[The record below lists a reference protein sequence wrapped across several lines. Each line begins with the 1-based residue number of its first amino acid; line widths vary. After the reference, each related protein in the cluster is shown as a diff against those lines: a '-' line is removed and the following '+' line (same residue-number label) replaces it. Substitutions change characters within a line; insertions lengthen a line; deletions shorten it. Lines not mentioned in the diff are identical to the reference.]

1 MGWLKPYESL
11 LRIPKDAHTE
21 DLIRYRA
28 IWLVGVLF
36 MAVQTMNL
44 FTMTLNYGR
53 WTYDHTIS
61 VAAMVIVASMVLA
74 LRWYKGFHVYAFAFS
89 LLVLFGI
96 MASALPEHMGINSA
110 LVPLVIVGPLINGY
124 ISGRRA
130 AFIFWC
136 VGIVFLSFLYW
147 VSINH
152 PPILANGTH
161 RLEANRYTNA
171 IYYLTISASLSI
183 MLTEHTFSA
192 LKKMRELAE
201 RATRA
206 EAAKSEFLA
215 KMSHEL
221 RTPLNGVMGLT
232 DAMLRGD
239 LPEREKGL
247 AQTIRQSGDS
257 LIHILNDLLDL
268 SRIEAGKMPINP
280 RPVNAR
286 DVIERAILGTEE
298 VIANEGLAF
307 DLKVSESLS
316 CGAQLDEVRV
326 RQVIH
331 NLLSNAVKF
340 TDEGFIAVHADRVPG
355 TQTDDEGTALDYIR
369 IRVRDTGCGISEH
382 ARHRIFDSFEQEEHA
397 GPQTISGTGL
407 GLPISRKLVELMGG
421 SIDLEKTG
429 PHGSVFRVLLPLH
442 PVELTKPAAGIERGA
457 SVSHP
462 VRVLVVEDHDVNQLV
477 LTEFLRIL
485 GVDFEVA
492 EDGIECLEWLR
503 KSEFDVILMDKN
515 MPRMNGMET
524 TRAIRTSD
532 MPFRDVQIIAITADA
547 MVGERERLLECGM
560 DGFLSKPL
568 KIEELAQILENV
580 PVREAAA

>member
-1 MGWLKPYESL
+1 M
-11 LRIPKDAHTE
+11 
-21 DLIRYRA
+21 
-28 IWLVGVLF
+28 
-36 MAVQTMNL
+36 
-44 FTMTLNYGR
+44 
-53 WTYDHTIS
+53 
-61 VAAMVIVASMVLA
+61 
-74 LRWYKGFHVYAFAFS
+74 
-89 LLVLFGI
+89 
-96 MASALPEHMGINSA
+96 
-110 LVPLVIVGPLINGY
+110 
-124 ISGRRA
+124 
-130 AFIFWC
+130 
-136 VGIVFLSFLYW
+136 
-147 VSINH
+147 SINH

-201 RATRA
+201 RATYA

-232 DAMLRGD
+232 DAMLRGICQNAKRD
-239 LPEREKGL
+239 WREPYASREIL
-247 AQTIRQSGDS
+247 RR
-257 LIHILNDLLDL
+257 ILNDLLDL

-340 TDEGFIAVHADRVPG
+340 TDEGFVAVHADRVPG

-407 GLPISRKLVELMGG
+407 GLPISRMLVELMGG

-462 VRVLVVEDHDVNQLV
+462 VRCWSLKTMTSTARPDQ
-477 LTEFLRIL
+477 FLRIL

-492 EDGIECLEWLR
+492 EDGIECLEWLGNR
-503 KSEFDVILMDKN
+503 NS
-515 MPRMNGMET
+515 
-524 TRAIRTSD
+524 TS
-532 MPFRDVQIIAITADA
+532 F
-547 MVGERERLLECGM
+547 
-560 DGFLSKPL
+560 
-568 KIEELAQILENV
+568 
-580 PVREAAA
+580 